1 MEIQITSKKKQKNIF
16 LTKTQNFVC
25 ECSKIKKKREL
36 KKKSSNIGGCQGY
49 SAPPNQN
56 FGGVENPQP
65 PLKLGPCYYLT
76 KSENVS
82 NRYTGG

>member
-25 ECSKIKKKREL
+25 ECSKIQKKRKRI

-56 FGGVENPQP
+56 FGGVENPPTP
-65 PLKLGPCYYLT
+65 PETRPLSYCTILI
-76 KSENVS
+76 VS
-82 NRYTGG
+82 KVTT